1 MSNYRKKVP
10 RSPGKW
16 NWNWLNFL
24 PFVFSFEH
32 CTLCAVFSLLSNL
45 YLSTYI
51 VEVEEKIILENSSLQ
66 VFKWQSVGGVNL
78 SAIVYFIFAT
88 VGVSHLA
95 VRVLGFKSIKNYIAE
110 HNRNLFSKMSSIAF
124 PSGFHLNPFFY

>member
-1 MSNYRKKVP
+1 MTAIFR
-10 RSPGKW
+10 
-16 NWNWLNFL
+16 
-24 PFVFSFEH
+24 
-32 CTLCAVFSLLSNL
+32 LLSNL

-51 VEVEEKIILENSSLQ
+51 VEVEDKIILEISSLQ

-95 VRVLGFKSIKNYIAE
+95 VRVLGFRSIKNYIAE

-124 PSGFHLNPFFY
+124 PGGFHLNPFFY

>member
-1 MSNYRKKVP
+1 MLLKKPNTLNYP
-10 RSPGKW
+10 ILFW
-16 NWNWLNFL
+16 NIVKF
-24 PFVFSFEH
+24 FQIVFRYFKH
-32 CTLCAVFSLLSNL
+32 LDRLL
-45 YLSTYI
+45 
-51 VEVEEKIILENSSLQ
+51 VEVEEKIILEISSLQ

-124 PSGFHLNPFFY
+124 PGGFHLNPFAY